1 MLICA
6 CYPMVCPMHMSLDL
20 GLIPGPPTQFRFEPK
35 IEAVA
40 VMKHAI
46 HENEALRKLAKN
58 HHRCR

>member
-1 MLICA
+1 
-6 CYPMVCPMHMSLDL
+6 MVCPMHMSLDL